1 MHLNFPP
8 PPAIPASKILHNLC
22 LSFVLSFTAV
32 PRETENN
39 AFVKTGGGGGGGGG
53 QIRYIMGYVQV
64 AYTGVPGLCIFLK
77 VS

>member
-8 PPAIPASKILHNLC
+8 LPATPASKILHNLC
-22 LSFVLSFTAV
+22 LSFLLSFTAV

-39 AFVKTGGGGGGGGG
+39 AFVKTGEGGGGGG
-53 QIRYIMGYVQV
+53 QIRCIMGYVQV

>member
-1 MHLNFPP
+1 MH
-8 PPAIPASKILHNLC
+8 KVLHNLC
-22 LSFVLSFTAV
+22 LSFLLSFTAV

-39 AFVKTGGGGGGGGG
+39 AFVKTGGGGANKVH
-53 QIRYIMGYVQV
+53 YVQV

>member
-1 MHLNFPP
+1 MH
-8 PPAIPASKILHNLC
+8 KVLHNLC
-22 LSFVLSFTAV
+22 LSFLLSFTAV

-39 AFVKTGGGGGGGGG
+39 AFVKTGGGRGGGG
-53 QIRYIMGYVQV
+53 QIRCIMGYVQV